1 VRAPLERDTSYL
13 LRHGHTY
20 SGHPTACAASLAN
33 LDVIERE
40 HLIDRA
46 AVIAERL
53 GGGLRSL
60 ADDGLLAE
68 ARGDGGVWAAG
79 LNESHDANV
88 LREGL
93 LERGVIARAIGT
105 NTLAYCPPL
114 VTTDAQLD
122 TLVDTLADVL
132 R

>member
-1 VRAPLERDTSYL
+1 VVVGSALRAPLEADAAYM

-33 LDVIERE
+33 LEVIERE

-60 ADDGLLAE
+60 ADDGLLA
-68 ARGDGGVWAAG
+68 
-79 LNESHDANV
+79 
-88 LREGL
+88 
-93 LERGVIARAIGT
+93 
-105 NTLAYCPPL
+105 
-114 VTTDAQLD
+114 
-122 TLVDTLADVL
+122 
-132 R
+132 